1 MNKLITSAM
10 KARFIRFVFT
20 GGVNTAVTYFIYLL
34 LLQVLNY
41 QVSYTIAFVSGI
53 AIAFLLNKLFVFKTH
68 RGWKTVMLYPFVYFA
83 QYIFGMLLL
92 WFVVGQLDLSV
103 ELGPLVVVILT
114 IPLTYWLSRL
124 AFVGLE
130 SRTNRDIRKK

>member
-53 AIAFLLNKLFVFKTH
+53 AIAFLLNKLFVFKTD
-68 RGWKTVMLYPFVYFA
+68 RKS
-83 QYIFGMLLL
+83 
-92 WFVVGQLDLSV
+92 VV
-103 ELGPLVVVILT
+103 
-114 IPLTYWLSRL
+114 
-124 AFVGLE
+124 
-130 SRTNRDIRKK
+130 